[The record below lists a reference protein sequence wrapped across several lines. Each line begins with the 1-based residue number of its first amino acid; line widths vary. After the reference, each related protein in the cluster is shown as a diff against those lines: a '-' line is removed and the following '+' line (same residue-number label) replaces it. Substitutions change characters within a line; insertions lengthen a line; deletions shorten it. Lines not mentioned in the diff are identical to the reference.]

1 MKLSKLLNT
10 LMILVC
16 VVGIAVTGCDSLINR
31 MIPIDV
37 SPHTTAYAGAD
48 PDHIYNLYEAKRLMD
63 DVLILHRENLLE
75 LGRGIE
81 DENNAHKDARDFLDA
96 SIAESEAFKEIVVGN
111 DNNPL
116 SVSGLLFM
124 LTGGLVGRSFFKR
137 PGDKDPTEV
146 AQIKTGTA

>member
-10 LMILVC
+10 LMILIC

-31 MIPIDV
+31 IIPADI

-48 PDHIYNLYEAKRLMD
+48 PNHIYNLYEAKRLMD

-75 LGRGIE
+75 LERGIE
-81 DENNAHKDARDFLDA
+81 DENNAHKDARNFLDA
-96 SIAESEAFKEIVVGN
+96 SITEAEQFKETVIGD

-116 SVSGLLFM
+116 SISGLLFM
-124 LTGGLVGRSFFKR
+124 MTGGLVGRSFFKR
-137 PGDKDPTEV
+137 PGDLSPDEAKAKGAAV
-146 AQIKTGTA
+146 